1 MAFASTVS
9 RLLLLLA
16 LICLPWR
23 QAQAQPVGSYE
34 GEVEVASQSDA
45 DRLAAQPAAL
55 AQVLAKAGAPADVAQ
70 GTDAAALM
78 QQYRYR
84 QEVQMVDGAPA
95 RRVFLIARFDAA
107 AVQRLLAAS
116 GGVAVPAPASRVQP
130 ILWLAIDD
138 GSGARIVSQDAAAAV
153 LPLTSRAAQRGL
165 RLRLPTWDAQDQAI
179 LQARDLAGEETYAVD
194 AVTRRYGGPALI
206 GWLRRGGSGW
216 VADWRLRDGETEL
229 GRWQDTDAQASVVL
243 AGGADGAA
251 EALARRQAQV
261 TLSGPAGRYRIQIQG
276 LDSAADY
283 ARVLE
288 TLRRQTIVRGVTPL
302 ALAGDR
308 MELDMELAAGVE
320 SLSRLLAG
328 SALEA
333 VTVGDLDTPSV
344 LALRH

>member
-45 DRLAAQPAAL
+45 DRLAALPAAL

-84 QEVQMVDGAPA
+84 QDVQVVDGVPA

-116 GGVAVPAPASRVQP
+116 GGVAVPASRVQP

-153 LPLTSRAAQRGL
+153 RPLTARAAQRGL

-179 LQARDLAGEETYAVD
+179 LQAGDLAGEETYAVD
-194 AVTRRYGGPALI
+194 TVTRRYGGPALI

-243 AGGADGAA
+243 TGGADGAA

-261 TLSGPAGRYRIQIQG
+261 TLSGPAGRYRIQIHG

-328 SALEA
+328 SALES
-333 VTVGDLDTPSV
+333 VSVGDLDTPSV